1 MTLQDHIGIGL
12 KMTFV
17 ARVVR
22 IVANGLLMV
31 LLTQFL
37 LQPAEYG
44 LLFLALAILGVF
56 QLFCDLGLAKSAARY
71 ITEFKE
77 SDPTQI
83 PHILRTALKY
93 RLILFT
99 IVGIGLLLMH
109 THIASFFD
117 NPALTPFLLLGV
129 LYMGFHSFTA
139 FSSVLFQGFDRV
151 VWSAG
156 TQTVQHVSRIIF
168 ALIFV
173 LGFGLGG
180 IGVLVGYTVAAA
192 LATATAFFILYTRF
206 YTTFEKTESLEPS
219 LPRKIFEY
227 SIPLT
232 VTRSANILT
241 YRVDTLLIGFFLNPI
256 AVGYYTLAKQISMTM
271 LVPAGSLGFTISP
284 TYGKQKANDQLE
296 QAARLYETTL
306 QHMLV
311 LYLPAATGI
320 ILVAEPAVRFIFGQ
334 AYLGAVPVLQIF
346 SAYIVL
352 QALNSIT
359 TDALDY
365 LGRARSRAIAKMA
378 TAIANCGLNVLLIP
392 EFGVAGA
399 AMATV
404 ATFSIYTLAN
414 LYIMHREVSLTV
426 GRLLHPISSISAV
439 TVGMSIA
446 VVIATQYISG
456 ILSLAG
462 VVVLGVVVWGGLVT
476 ASGLLDIRSV
486 VSAIS

>member
-1 MTLQDHIGIGL
+1 MTLKDHIDTGL
-12 KMTFV
+12 KMTFA

-22 IVANGLLMV
+22 IAANGLLMV

-37 LQPAEYG
+37 LRPAEYG

-71 ITEFKE
+71 VTEFKE
-77 SDPTQI
+77 TDPTQI

-93 RLILFT
+93 RLLLFT
-99 IVGIGLLLMH
+99 IVGFIFLLVH

-117 NPALTPFLLLGV
+117 TPALTPFLLLGI

-151 VWSAG
+151 VWSAS
-156 TQTVQHVSRIIF
+156 TQTVQHVCRVIF
-168 ALIFV
+168 ALILV

-180 IGVLVGYTVAAA
+180 IGVLVGYIIAAA
-192 LATATAFFILYTRF
+192 LAAATAFFILYTRF
-206 YTTFEKTESLEPS
+206 YTAFEKAESPEPG
-219 LPRKIFEY
+219 LPRKILEY

-232 VTRSANILT
+232 ATRSANVLT
-241 YRVDTLLIGFFLNPI
+241 YKVDTLLIGFFLNPV

-271 LVPAGSLGFTISP
+271 LVPAGSLGFSISP

-306 QHMLV
+306 QHTLV
-311 LYLPAATGI
+311 LYVPAATGI
-320 ILVAEPAVRFIFGQ
+320 ILVAEPAVRLIFGQ
-334 AYLGAVPVLQIF
+334 EYLGAVPVLQIF

-352 QALNSIT
+352 RALNSIT

-365 LGRARSRAIAKMA
+365 LGQARSRAIAKMA

-399 AMATV
+399 AIATV

-414 LYIMHREVSLTV
+414 LYIMHCEVSLSI
-426 GRLLHPISSISAV
+426 GRLLQPISTISAV

-456 ILSLAG
+456 IPSLTG
-462 VVVLGVVVWGGLVT
+462 VILLGMAVWGGLVT
-476 ASGLLDIRSV
+476 ASGLLDIRTV